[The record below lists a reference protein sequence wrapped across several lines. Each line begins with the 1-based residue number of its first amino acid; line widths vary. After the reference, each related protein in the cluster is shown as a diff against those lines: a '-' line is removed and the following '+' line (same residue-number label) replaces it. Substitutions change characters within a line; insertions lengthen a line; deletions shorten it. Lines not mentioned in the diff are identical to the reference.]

1 MTALEHWVVL
11 LNIFLSLSAG
21 LVNAYVASKVGVWWR
36 KSLVPVALLALIYS
50 VSYVY
55 LFVTDDVTQW
65 SSTMRGVSL
74 LAWPVA
80 WTGPAIAVFRVTH
93 SMHKVLDQATRS
105 LTLRY
110 EDEDADADEED
121 REQC

>member
-1 MTALEHWVVL
+1 MTTLEHWVVL

-21 LVNAYVASKVGVWWR
+21 LVNAYVASKVGMWWR

-50 VSYVY
+50 ASYVY
-55 LFVTDDVTQW
+55 LFVTDDVVQW

-74 LAWPVA
+74 LAWPVVWA
-80 WTGPAIAVFRVTH
+80 GPAIAVFRVTH

-110 EDEDADADEED
+110 EDADEED